1 MSIQKNLS
9 IFDSPIIQKIYKFL
23 QSRIDKVDLTEIMAG
38 TKLPRSTCVNNLQK
52 LQKYDY
58 INSES
63 LLIGSRGRPHRV
75 YWSHV
80 KSKFEDYDDDDYLN
94 CDQCQSHIFIRI
106 SSTVIEC
113 KSCNCRFAFNLQ
125 E

>member
-1 MSIQKNLS
+1 MSIDINLKIS
-9 IFDSPIIQKIYKFL
+9 KSVIVQKIYKYL
-23 QSRIDKVDLTEIMAG
+23 QSQFHKVDLTEIMSG
-38 TKLPRSTCVNNLQK
+38 TGLPRSTCVNNLQK
-52 LQKYDY
+52 LQKHDY

-63 LLIGSRGRPHRV
+63 HLIGARGRPHRV

-80 KSKFEDYDDDDYLN
+80 KSKFEDYDNDDYLN
-94 CDQCQSHIFIRI
+94 CDQCQSHEFIRI